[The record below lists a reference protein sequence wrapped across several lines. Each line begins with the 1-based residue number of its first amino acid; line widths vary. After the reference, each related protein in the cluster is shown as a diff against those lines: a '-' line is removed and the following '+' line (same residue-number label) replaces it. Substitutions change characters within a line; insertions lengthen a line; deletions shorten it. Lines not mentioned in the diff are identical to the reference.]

1 MNAALMKVLSE
12 LGTEVLVLLMKR
24 VANMLHERADAKGF
38 EKEQAETVHK
48 LCDGIK
54 CSEKCEEEHK

>member
-24 VANMLHERADAKGF
+24 VANMLQERADAKGF

-48 LCDGIK
+48 LCDGIQ